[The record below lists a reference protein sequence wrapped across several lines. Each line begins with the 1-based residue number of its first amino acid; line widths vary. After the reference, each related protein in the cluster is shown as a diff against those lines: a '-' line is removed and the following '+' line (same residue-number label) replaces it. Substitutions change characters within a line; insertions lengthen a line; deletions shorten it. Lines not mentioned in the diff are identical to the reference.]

1 MKQLTLILLLILLVP
16 PARGAALQ
24 ISSRQPATAV
34 AGETVTLGGHG
45 WPEQFQL
52 LLGETPVDYEQISA
66 AEVRFRVPELAPG
79 DYLISVATG
88 TLRNASRFTLKLVAP
103 APQID
108 LIDPDQVTLCQQ
120 DADDQILVRG
130 RHFGPGARVLL
141 NDTTLPVGER
151 DSESLGVR
159 LPSLA
164 SGVHRIAVIN
174 PDGQKSL
181 AATLEVI
188 AEPRLDQ
195 LLIGGDQVVS
205 YPIRIL
211 GTNFTPQSRLL
222 VNGVPVSNRAP
233 PLEEGDDRVSYLD
246 CTTLLY
252 QRYPL
257 TGQPRELSFQVL
269 NPDGR
274 VSNRLSITAY

>member
-1 MKQLTLILLLILLVP
+1 MKTITLCLLLLMVP
-16 PARGAALQ
+16 ASGTALQ
-24 ISSRQPATAV
+24 ITSLQPAATL

-45 WPEQFQL
+45 WPEAFQL
-52 LLGETPVDYEQISA
+52 LLGETPVEHERVSA
-66 AEVRFRVPELAPG
+66 TELRFRVPDLAPG
-79 DYLISVATG
+79 DYVISVVAG
-88 TLRNASRFTLKLVAP
+88 TTRSTSRFTLKLVAP
-103 APQID
+103 APLID
-108 LIDPDQVTLCQQ
+108 LIDPDQVTLCQR
-120 DADDQILVRG
+120 DADDRIQIRG
-130 RHFGPGARVLL
+130 RHFGSGSRVLL
-141 NDTTLPVGER
+141 NDSTLPINER
-151 DSESLGVR
+151 GSEALGVR

-164 SGVHRIAVIN
+164 SGIHRIEVIN

-195 LLIGGDQVVS
+195 LLIGSDQVVS

-274 VSNRLSITAY
+274 VSNTLSISAY